1 MMTFHEECARERS
14 AREHQSKRQ
23 NKFEGHS
30 ANDETLSQ
38 KHRVEHKFP
47 FLWIVYLFK
56 KGFCI
61 FILDLNFTCIYL
73 LIGRRHKVIRF
84 MLIIKWAMIACL
96 QNGRA
101 DYDNVQKE
109 ELGIVL
115 IYKYRQVSFLPIYM
129 MANDLLP
136 YNVTNTSKN
145 GI

>member
-1 MMTFHEECARERS
+1 
-14 AREHQSKRQ
+14 
-23 NKFEGHS
+23 
-30 ANDETLSQ
+30 
-38 KHRVEHKFP
+38 
-47 FLWIVYLFK
+47 
-56 KGFCI
+56 
-61 FILDLNFTCIYL
+61 
-73 LIGRRHKVIRF
+73 
-84 MLIIKWAMIACL
+84 MIACL